1 MKVEGE
7 CKDQTQRVGEERD
20 IESAH
25 ARWWCVCVRMSDG
38 AGEEMLA
45 ATQISGARGGQKR
58 DTGAGRE
65 RARGSRQRGGARRAE
80 RAIARRPWTGGG
92 AWRDYTRTYMD
103 ASAHAHVRIRTPTCT
118 DIHMS
123 VCALYMLERDSHCVC
138 VYILTVALE
147 KARTRWGLKGERRNE
162 GEPRKAVIANEKR
175 ARRSSDQVGVGAGG

>member
-1 MKVEGE
+1 MMKVEGE
-7 CKDQTQRVGEERD
+7 CKDQTQREGEERD

-80 RAIARRPWTGGG
+80 RAIARRPRTGGG
-92 AWRDYTRTYMD
+92 AGGIT
-103 ASAHAHVRIRTPTCT
+103 HAHTWTCT
-118 DIHMS
+118 ELRGAGVGGGVYTDEKETRMKD
-123 VCALYMLERDSHCVC
+123 AEGENAGEERDRAEGRQGGAN
-138 VYILTVALE
+138 VAKVAAE
-147 KARTRWGLKGERRNE
+147 
-162 GEPRKAVIANEKR
+162 
-175 ARRSSDQVGVGAGG
+175 